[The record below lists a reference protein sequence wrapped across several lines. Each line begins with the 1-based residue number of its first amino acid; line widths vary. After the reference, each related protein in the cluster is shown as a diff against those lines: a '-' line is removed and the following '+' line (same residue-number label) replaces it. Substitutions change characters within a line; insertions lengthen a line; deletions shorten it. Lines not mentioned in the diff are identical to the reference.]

1 MGAGMILKG
10 LTVLVLLQLLGT
22 ALNLSFLPMLP
33 GPITGMLLL
42 FGWLLMQG
50 AISEPIEQA
59 ASGLLQYLPLLLVV
73 PAAGIMTSG
82 EVLLNDLPAIATALV
97 LSLMVTVP
105 LCGWLMQYMIKRAE
119 SRRDR
124 S

>member
-1 MGAGMILKG
+1 MILKG
-10 LTVLVLLQLLGT
+10 LTTLVLLQLLGT

-33 GPITGMLLL
+33 GPIIGMLLL
-42 FGWLLMQG
+42 FGWLLMRG

-73 PAAGIMTSG
+73 PAAGIMTSS
-82 EVLLNDLPAIATALV
+82 EVLLNGLPAIATALV